1 MYFIFQES
9 LFVMAGKEQLL
20 DPTGATSTSNVIIP
34 TVMLTFHD
42 SRSLLSDLLR
52 LDALKLAPKVRL
64 HIQKTPL
71 MTDDA
76 IFGLNDYPKAF
87 VSQSMVT
94 VQTSGSWAVKIWKI
108 VDENEVSKWQ
118 IMLLNK
124 AVLSLPHAP
133 VAAITSYGQ
142 GITTTRYGS
151 YESVAMYQL
160 LVNEQC
166 SISLNFNETANGFS
180 LVRI

>member
-1 MYFIFQES
+1 MRIS
-9 LFVMAGKEQLL
+9 KMRLDKVNGPIDSTFV
-20 DPTGATSTSNVIIP
+20 I
-34 TVMLTFHD
+34 
-42 SRSLLSDLLR
+42 

-71 MTDDA
+71 MTDDS
-76 IFGLNDYPKAF
+76 IFGFDDYPKAF
-87 VSQSMVT
+87 VSQSLVT

-108 VDENEVSKWQ
+108 VDESEVSKMQ

-133 VAAITSYGQ
+133 VAAVTSYGQ
-142 GITTTRYGS
+142 EVTTTRYGS